1 MSNGLTATPSGV
13 ADNVGPAKTSL
24 VLTRESISGG
34 DQAIVDANVEVVNA
48 MYAELLHAEEI
59 AADALRSYY
68 VDFYLTQS
76 LEGGFA
82 EYVFAVP
89 ERDDLDTYIR
99 EGLQQMG
106 AAAHLDLFNRLV
118 AAFGSLPDHD
128 AEAYLNGGAQE
139 GGDGMPESAT
149 AADPDAVSP
158 AVQLLEEL
166 DGEFE
171 QLLET
176 EDITALNAA
185 WLRGQEDLLVLDGEE
200 LDLHI
205 ADRVS
210 RISNLPQRQAE
221 AAEEAL
227 LEAPEFEL
235 IIRELCD
242 VAGHTL
248 LKITMGNPKYDYNGA
263 PTLAWHFSTDQGE
276 FLMVE
281 DQDEAFMIHPG
292 SGEAVAAVEFEEAG
306 GGSAEAAAS

>member
-1 MSNGLTATPSGV
+1 MSNGLTVPPSGA
-13 ADNVGPAKTSL
+13 ADDLGPAKVSL
-24 VLTRESISGG
+24 VLTKESLSGG
-34 DQAIVDANVEVVNA
+34 DQEVVDANVDVVNA
-48 MYAELLHAEEI
+48 MYTELLEADEI

-82 EYVFAVP
+82 EYVFAAP
-89 ERDDLDTYIR
+89 EREDLDTYIR
-99 EGLQQMG
+99 EGLRAMG
-106 AAAHLDLFNRLV
+106 ALAHLDLFDRFV
-118 AAFGSLPDHD
+118 AAFGALPEDD
-128 AEAYLNGGAQE
+128 AEAYLNGGAPE
-139 GGDGMPESAT
+139 DADGGT
-149 AADPDAVSP
+149 APDHGAVSP

-171 QLLET
+171 HLLET

-185 WLRGQEDLLVLDGEE
+185 WLRGQEDLLVLDEEE

-205 ADRVS
+205 AERVS
-210 RISNLPQRQAE
+210 RITNLQERQAE

-248 LKITMGNPKYDYNGA
+248 LKITMGDPNYDYNGE
-263 PTLAWHFSTDQGE
+263 PVLAWHFSTDQGE

-281 DQDEAFMIHPG
+281 DEDEAFMLRPG
-292 SGEAVAAVEFEEAG
+292 TREIVAAVEFQEADAG
-306 GGSAEAAAS
+306 LPGIG

>member
-1 MSNGLTATPSGV
+1 MSSGLTTTPSGL
-13 ADNVGPAKTSL
+13 ADDVGQAKTSL

-34 DQAIVDANVEVVNA
+34 DQAVVDANVEVVNA
-48 MYAELLHAEEI
+48 MYAELLQAGEI

-76 LEGGFA
+76 LAGGFA

-89 ERDDLDTYIR
+89 EREDLDTYIR
-99 EGLQQMG
+99 EGLQRMG
-106 AAAHLDLFNRLV
+106 AVRNLDLFNRFV
-118 AAFGSLPDHD
+118 AAFGSLTDPD
-128 AEAYLNGGAQE
+128 AEAYLNGGAQ
-139 GGDGMPESAT
+139 GDVDGARRSTIAT
-149 AADPDAVSP
+149 DRDAVSP

-185 WLRGQEDLLVLDGEE
+185 WLRGQEDLLVLDEGE

-205 ADRVS
+205 AERVS
-210 RISNLPQRQAE
+210 RISNLPERQAE

-235 IIRELCD
+235 VIRELCD

-248 LKITMGNPKYDYNGA
+248 LKITMGNPNYDYNGA

-292 SGEAVAAVEFEEAG
+292 SREIVAAVEFEEAAG
-306 GGSAEAAAS
+306 GFPGSG